1 LRNKFFQ
8 SLIEK
13 QTGFPMGDLV
23 VSLPF
28 EAGSFDALN
37 ELFGLVRVVGE
48 KRSSEGVPAGGQREG
63 ERFERGMQ
71 LARNGG
77 KKKKKFFDFSSEEN
91 HPFFTAQTA
100 PLPSLMQGKGMLVVG
115 MRL

>member
-1 LRNKFFQ
+1 
-8 SLIEK
+8 
-13 QTGFPMGDLV
+13 M